1 SPQIRTDFVASGE
14 NTAAVP
20 SAPARGASRDGGG
33 FLAEYQSAARRSS
46 MRALSLA
53 ILAVAT
59 ALLAPSARAQEVPK
73 DVKGV
78 YLLTDYPAV
87 TVRPGTT
94 STISLRLR
102 SEEHTSELQSR
113 VDL

>member
-1 SPQIRTDFVASGE
+1 
-14 NTAAVP
+14 
-20 SAPARGASRDGGG
+20 
-33 FLAEYQSAARRSS
+33 

-94 STISLRLR
+94 STISLRLQNYGLDPGCKADLNVLAAPSVPQVLR
-102 SEEHTSELQSR
+102 LQQPPLWVVR
-113 VDL
+113 DGRILARNQLQREFFKT